1 MGLPKK
7 VTPVAGEPARGSRV
21 VCTVREGADP
31 DRFSRSCL
39 STGQERCGCR
49 GVSSHRCQGLSSLG
63 EGSVGTRRLRDVDGF
78 LPDPKG
84 GGRSA
89 GGIDVQA
96 SRSRIRRSRL
106 GRVGFFRKFRIV
118 DGSGGR
124 RARSLRAG
132 LAGGVRR
139 ARSSHRTVGRLFE
152 VDPGLLIP
160 AGEAYAHPSVPAFE
174 NLNGLGP
181 SRAGRS
187 CGAGGRG
194 GRSGGGLRHGELG
207 DGIRFRPGR
216 AVLA

>member
-1 MGLPKK
+1 MARAGFRLRGPRCMRAAYTRRGTTSRFGSRKPGLLRVPCQAWVRAQQPCQK

-31 DRFSRSCL
+31 DRFSRGCL

-63 EGSVGTRRLRDVDGF
+63 EGSVGTRRLRDVDGV

-124 RARSLRAG
+124 R
-132 LAGGVRR
+132 GG
-139 ARSSHRTVGRLFE
+139 S
-152 VDPGLLIP
+152 
-160 AGEAYAHPSVPAFE
+160 
-174 NLNGLGP
+174 
-181 SRAGRS
+181 
-187 CGAGGRG
+187 
-194 GRSGGGLRHGELG
+194 
-207 DGIRFRPGR
+207 
-216 AVLA
+216 